1 MQVGFTSS
9 SWFEWH
15 HVRKVDFIDYKL
27 VWRFVTGRTNT
38 SQHSPPTNH
47 LLWPFEKHWMMN
59 RWRGCTL
66 WGGYDKRCVAMQR
79 HDWNHQWPN
88 SLCHLACT
96 HHQDTFM
103 SCCWDLLTKLST
115 HGDLRNWFG
124 ITWKE
129 AVTKMWPQ
137 CILFFLQHLFYSF
150 LEFFSIWS
158 PNTTSARRIPP
169 HNKSYQSL
177 LIFWMCLIHR
187 MCHNFLLLSTG
198 ESPDLRKQSSCQE
211 STWGPEYELPSQPD
225 EWHHEMDGLPNQILI

>member
-1 MQVGFTSS
+1 MVKYGEETGYSSLIKMILPMPRKEQIIIRSTCIYIYWLTVILQANNVGSCSIACDPLPQSLARIGARYPARKTRLPVFRHLYERIPCSVTRKFWSVLFEFNMQVGFTSS
-9 SWFEWH
+9 SSFEWH
-15 HVRKVDFIDYKL
+15 HVRKLDFIDYKL

-66 WGGYDKRCVAMQR
+66 WGGCDKRCVAMQR

-88 SLCHLACT
+88 LLCHLACT

-129 AVTKMWPQ
+129 AVT
-137 CILFFLQHLFYSF
+137 
-150 LEFFSIWS
+150 
-158 PNTTSARRIPP
+158 
-169 HNKSYQSL
+169 
-177 LIFWMCLIHR
+177 
-187 MCHNFLLLSTG
+187 
-198 ESPDLRKQSSCQE
+198 
-211 STWGPEYELPSQPD
+211 
-225 EWHHEMDGLPNQILI
+225 